1 MQDRPNHTAF
11 TSDQNDSADMQVSSS
26 YSARLMI
33 PVQLAFNRLREFLLL
48 DSCVRILTQ
57 QEQKENAG
65 KEKEEAGVQRMGRRF
80 RRPNPRVSRTEW
92 VN

>member
-1 MQDRPNHTAF
+1 MKKHCEINFQRHPLGGK
-11 TSDQNDSADMQVSSS
+11 
-26 YSARLMI
+26 RLI
-33 PVQLAFNRLREFLLL
+33 KGRTI
-48 DSCVRILTQ
+48 RIVTQ
-57 QEQKENAG
+57 QEQKENTG

>member
-1 MQDRPNHTAF
+1 MDDVLSTWEDEEA
-11 TSDQNDSADMQVSSS
+11 
-26 YSARLMI
+26 
-33 PVQLAFNRLREFLLL
+33 LRDKFPAAPAWGQAAYQGRTI
-48 DSCVRILTQ
+48 RILTQ
-57 QEQKENAG
+57 QEQKENTG